1 MCGGGADPP
10 PLVKTL
16 WNWSRRIS
24 AFSLLSH
31 TSEQFF
37 FRWATP
43 VLSCILLL
51 MYFQNGF
58 ELFVWSRWVM
68 VLLMYSHLALRI
80 LLLHVFWM
88 NL

>member
-1 MCGGGADPP
+1 MLYTISGEDTLE
-10 PLVKTL
+10 LVQED
-16 WNWSRRIS
+16 
-24 AFSLLSH
+24 FSLLSH

-43 VLSCILLL
+43 MLSCILLL

-58 ELFVWSRWVM
+58 ELFVWSPWVM
-68 VLLMYSHLALRI
+68 VVLMYSALRI
-80 LLLHVFWM
+80 LLLYVFLM